1 MKKILVQN
9 LNDSKELN
17 EEFND
22 SNISQVHETRN
33 SSVLKNVYQVAP
45 RNKRDSISPSRIIAQ
60 SYAPKEPYLPK
71 PLSTTK

>member
-17 EEFND
+17 EEFHD
-22 SNISQVHETRN
+22 TNISQVHETRN
-33 SSVLKNVYQVAP
+33 SSVLKNVYQVGT
-45 RNKRDSISPSRIIAQ
+45 RNKRDSISPSRIIMQ
-60 SYAPKEPYLPK
+60 SHMPKEPYLPK